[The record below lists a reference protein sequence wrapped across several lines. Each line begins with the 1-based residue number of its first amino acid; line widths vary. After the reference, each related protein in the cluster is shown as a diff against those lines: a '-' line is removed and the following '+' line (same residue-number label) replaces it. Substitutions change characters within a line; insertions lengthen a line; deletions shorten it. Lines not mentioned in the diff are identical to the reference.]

1 MPQRFPK
8 DLEAQQRLLEQFR
21 DSGVISP
28 ETYGKAMKGYET
40 DAVFVP
46 SKDPGPSRK

>member
-8 DLEAQQRLLEQFR
+8 DLEAQRRLLEQFR
-21 DSGVISP
+21 DSGVINA
-28 ETYGKAMKGYET
+28 ETYGKAMKGFET

-46 SKDPGPSRK
+46 SKDPVPGRE